1 MSTIVLVVLVILF
14 GTFVVPVLQALFT
27 DEARGW
33 LPHLARA
40 VVRRAARRLPPA
52 HRERYED
59 EWLAEL
65 AAYSDRRLTALV
77 RACSLWIGARA
88 MRAQFGGEVAPTR
101 AAILDRGEQVPFAVS
116 VVTWVDEEARQK
128 DLPKLEKEIEKTID
142 SYEAER
148 DARVLELHES
158 LERRMGYLRTGK
170 QTGFSDDDL
179 LWADTLEVNL
189 KKLTDDEREKMAT
202 ELGKQ
207 FDADLSDTE
216 AYIEDASERMRLVWE
231 LFQSMKSKQV
241 IADETL
247 FRELKDRFGS
257 PFGWGEYFRGGMGA

>member
-1 MSTIVLVVLVILF
+1 MSTIVLVVLVFLF
-14 GTFVVPVLQALFT
+14 GTLVAPVLQGLFT

-40 VVRRAARRLPPA
+40 VVRTAARRLPPA
-52 HRERYED
+52 YRERYED

-88 MRAQFGGEVAPTR
+88 MRAEFGNEVAPTR
-101 AAILDRGEQVPFAVS
+101 VSILDRVEKVPYAAS
-116 VVTWVDEEARQK
+116 IVTWIDDEARQK

-148 DARVLELHES
+148 EQRVLELKES
-158 LERRMGYLRTGK
+158 LERRLEYLRTGK

-179 LWADTLEVNL
+179 LWADTLDVNL
-189 KKLTDDEREKMAT
+189 KKLADDEREKM
-202 ELGKQ
+202 EKEIRKQ
-207 FDADLSDTE
+207 FEADISDTE

-231 LFQSMKSKQV
+231 LFQSMEPKQV

-247 FRELKDRFGS
+247 FRQS
-257 PFGWGEYFRGGMGA
+257 